1 MANAEMDKYNKAVE
15 KLCTDCAAEVGKQ
28 ISNCR
33 SLVSA
38 RMGKL
43 GEDIEKLKVP
53 SSAGEDLENIP
64 DLVNSAL
71 KRGGSRFASVATF
84 GVKVDVRANKVS
96 VSAAGISG
104 PLAGVV

>member
-1 MANAEMDKYNKAVE
+1 MANAEMDNYNKAVE

-28 ISNCR
+28 ISSCR
-33 SLVSA
+33 TVVST

-43 GEDIEKLKVP
+43 AADIEKLKVP
-53 SSAGEDLENIP
+53 NSAGKDLEDIP

-84 GVKVDVRANKVS
+84 GVRVEVQGNKVS
-96 VSAAGISG
+96 VPAAGISG